1 MYCIYACMRPPYNCI
16 DDSKLLKQ
24 VMIPL
29 GKIGAINPV
38 LMRENP
44 SEKYIQVI
52 TIDGH
57 DFWFMGFVN
66 FDKAT
71 KHLSESIS
79 TFLAS
84 GMAVKPVVA

>member
-1 MYCIYACMRPPYNCI
+1 
-16 DDSKLLKQ
+16 
-24 VMIPL
+24 MIPL
-29 GKIGAINPV
+29 GKIGAVNPV

-66 FDKAT
+66 FDKAS

-79 TFLAS
+79 IFVAS
-84 GMAVKPVVA
+84 GIAVKPVVA